1 MATQTLYI
9 SENRLKEAQKL
20 GFCQALAPAAK
31 KLEEIAGITLR
42 PMDDLAQFVEDL
54 FGSR

>member
-1 MATQTLYI
+1 
-9 SENRLKEAQKL
+9 LKEAQKL

-31 KLEEIAGITLR
+31 KLEDIAGITLR
-42 PMDDLAQFVEDL
+42 PIDDLAQFVEDL